1 MEDGL
6 LGIGAIMLSRSQRR
20 LETVTANV
28 ANMSTPGFKKQRIA
42 ENFADTLGATAPV
55 SPPRTDFT
63 QGSLR
68 STTGEL
74 DLAISGTGFFQVRDQ
89 NGDLFFTRSGQFSR
103 GLDNVVTDGRGMAL
117 VDANGGDIKLPSGT
131 VEVSENGT
139 IIHNGRPI
147 ARIALYTGE
156 DGKALPA
163 YAGSLFTGNDRDM
176 VEVANPLIR
185 QGKLENANVE
195 MSFEMTEVMSA
206 MRQAETGSRIIQ
218 TFDALMGQTIST
230 FGRGGR

>member
-89 NGDLFFTRSGQFSR
+89 NGEMIQYQLANADKLAAYIGQLREAGRRRPLSIRFTTSKG
-103 GLDNVVTDGRGMAL
+103 V
-117 VDANGGDIKLPSGT
+117 
-131 VEVSENGT
+131 
-139 IIHNGRPI
+139 
-147 ARIALYTGE
+147 
-156 DGKALPA
+156 
-163 YAGSLFTGNDRDM
+163 
-176 VEVANPLIR
+176 
-185 QGKLENANVE
+185 
-195 MSFEMTEVMSA
+195 
-206 MRQAETGSRIIQ
+206 
-218 TFDALMGQTIST
+218 
-230 FGRGGR
+230 